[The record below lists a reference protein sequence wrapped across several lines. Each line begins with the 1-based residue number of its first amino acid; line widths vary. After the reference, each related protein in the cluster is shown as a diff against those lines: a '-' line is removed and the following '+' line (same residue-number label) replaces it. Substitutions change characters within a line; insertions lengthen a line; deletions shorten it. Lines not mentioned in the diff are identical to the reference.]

1 MAMDVRKVQRAL
13 TVAGFYT
20 GAVDG
25 DMGKRSYTALFSAVA
40 RRDLG
45 DVGLAIGE
53 GCAASFGLAD
63 LTGNALRIAHFIAQT
78 ATETGGYSAMTEDLN
93 YNAAA
98 MMRVWPSRFPTVE
111 STKGFVNNP
120 EALANKVYGGR
131 LGNGPEKSGDGYR
144 YRGRGLIQ
152 LTGRANYAKREAE
165 TGINLVLRPEKAA
178 DPVRAVK
185 IACLYWASRKINA
198 AADLGSDETAIK
210 KVRKLVNGGE
220 IGLADAKIYFSRA
233 RTLLG

>member
-1 MAMDVRKVQRAL
+1 MDIRMVQRAL
-13 TVAGFYT
+13 ASTGFYT
-20 GAVDG
+20 GAIDG
-25 DMGKRSYTALFSAVA
+25 DMGKRSYAALFSAVA

-45 DVGLAIGE
+45 DVGLQIGE
-53 GCAASFGLAD
+53 GCAASFALAE
-63 LTGNALRIAHFIAQT
+63 LNGNGLRIAHFLSQT
-78 ATETGGYSAMTEDLN
+78 ATETGGYSAMTENLN
-93 YNAAA
+93 YSAAA
-98 MMRVWPSRFPTVE
+98 MMRVWPTRFTNIE
-111 STKGFVNNP
+111 ATKGLVNNP

-131 LGNGPEKSGDGYR
+131 LGNGPPASGDGYR

-152 LTGRANYAKREAE
+152 LTGRTNYAKREAE

-198 AADLGSDETAIK
+198 AADTGSDEAAIR

-220 IGLADAKIYFSRA
+220 IGLADAKIYFGRA
-233 RTLLG
+233 RALLG